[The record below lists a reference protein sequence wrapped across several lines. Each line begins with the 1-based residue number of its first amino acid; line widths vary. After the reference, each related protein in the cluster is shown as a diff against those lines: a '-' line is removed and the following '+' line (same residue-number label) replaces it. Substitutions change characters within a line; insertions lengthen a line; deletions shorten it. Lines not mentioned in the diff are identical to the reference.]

1 MADERHGDRGP
12 IALPAGLR
20 RRLYDFRGRVWRIKL
35 LEAISGALFGV
46 LVGYL
51 AVFAIDRL
59 TETPTWVRLA
69 AFLVAVGGCAAIPVT
84 FHRWI
89 WSQRG
94 LEQVARLISRRF
106 PGIGDQLLGII
117 ELVRSAESPTGLGD
131 RSRTLCEAAIAQV
144 AERAGTFDLD
154 QAVPRPRHRAW
165 MLAAAV
171 PVCLAVAAALAV
183 PDAAANAWQRF
194 LAPWWP
200 VERFTFA
207 RLEPLPET
215 IVVPR
220 GEAAE
225 VEMRLTESTR
235 SKPDRATVRIGG
247 QERLEATLGGDR
259 YAFALPPQ
267 LEPAAVAVAAGD
279 WRQQTRIE
287 PMLRPEIKSLV
298 AELALP
304 GYLGRPD
311 VIRQEVRGG
320 TLAPVEGSA
329 LTLVATADRPLAAAT
344 VDGQPVEPSGEVL
357 RTPARPATAPGT
369 VTLTWRDG
377 HGLDGSRPLVLSIA
391 PKPDEPPTV
400 VPLDLPPNRDV
411 LLDTDTLRF
420 RVDVRD
426 DFGIRR
432 VGLEWEGLAEWSTG
446 SDDPAARTRGE
457 RLLKQG
463 GVDVESIEAV
473 ATFCPAALGIAPQ
486 PIFLRAFAEDY
497 KPGRPRAVSTPLLIY
512 VVDKAEHALV
522 LNTRLAQFR
531 QRASE
536 VRDRE
541 MALLANNKEL
551 RDLPAERLLD
561 EDVRGRLAG
570 QAAAEDANARR
581 LERLVEEGG
590 KLVREAMKNP
600 DFEAGTLERLAEDIQ
615 ALADIAENRMPSVAD
630 LLEQAAA
637 ARLATAGQGQQGRAK
652 SGQPQQGESA
662 QQGESGQP
670 QPGQAGQPPKQA
682 AQPGEPQ
689 AGQLAG
695 EPGESQPGEPSEPGE
710 QPPRVGEDKSKP
722 SGGQGGESG
731 QPQPPI
737 PQVVDKESSQQPQD
751 PAAGQ
756 AQKPPAAGQGRL
768 GLPSTQA
775 GVSKQKPSGEAGE
788 AEPPADE
795 ALDEAIAKQEA
806 LLEEFAKV
814 ADELAAVMAR
824 LEGSTFVKRFKLAS
838 REQASIGGRLA
849 GLAAEA
855 FVATDERPAKIDEA
869 IGGVRELTERETD
882 KVSALMDDMQAY
894 LDRRQLP
901 AFRTV
906 LEEMKDLDA
915 LGSLRQLA
923 GDVATKAGMS
933 ITQAEFWS
941 DTFDRLADDLV
952 PPREGGGGGEG
963 EGEPR
968 ESVPPEVVLET
979 MKILEEEVNLREE
992 TRVAQ
997 QARDAVDPDAFAA
1010 TAAALADRQE
1020 GLADRVVDIVDRL
1033 LEEPEGER
1041 QFAQELGLF
1050 DKVEE
1055 VMVEAADILG
1065 SPDTGP
1071 KAIGAETEVIELL
1084 LAAQAACSNGGG
1096 GGGGGGGG
1104 TPGGGS
1110 TGTTSD
1116 SALALVGAGN
1126 RSAAE
1131 AGGEDEQATGV
1142 SGRVLPDEFRAGL
1155 DAYFNRLEKERP

>member
-1 MADERHGDRGP
+1 MADERRGEQGP
-12 IALPAGLR
+12 ITLPASLQ

-59 TETPTWVRLA
+59 TETPAWVRLA
-69 AFLVAVGGCAAIPVT
+69 AFLVAVAACAAIPVT

-144 AERAGTFDLD
+144 SERAGTFDLD

-171 PVCLAVAAALAV
+171 PVGLAVAAALVV

-194 LAPWWP
+194 LTPWWP

-247 QERLEATLGGDR
+247 QERIEAALGSDR

-279 WRQQTRIE
+279 WRQKTRIE
-287 PMLRPEIKSLV
+287 PMLRPEIKNLV
-298 AELALP
+298 AELKLP
-304 GYLGRPD
+304 EYLGRPD

-320 TLAPVEGSA
+320 TLAPVEGSELA
-329 LTLVATADRPLAAAT
+329 LVATADRPLAAAT
-344 VDGQPVEPSGEVL
+344 VDGQPVEPAGDVL
-357 RTPARPATAPGT
+357 RTPARPATAAET

-497 KPGRPRAVSTPLLIY
+497 KPGRPRATSTPLLIY

-551 RDLPAERLLD
+551 RELPSERLLD

-600 DFEAGTLERLAEDIQ
+600 DFEAGTLEKLAEDIQ
-615 ALADIAENRMPSVAD
+615 SLADIAENRMPSVAD

-637 ARLATAGQGQQGRAK
+637 ARQATAGQGEQGQTK
-652 SGQPQQGESA
+652 PGQPQQGESG
-662 QQGESGQP
+662 QQ
-670 QPGQAGQPPKQA
+670 GQAGQSQPGQPPKGP
-682 AQPGEPQ
+682 AQPGQPQ
-689 AGQLAG
+689 EGQLAG
-695 EPGESQPGEPSEPGE
+695 EPGESQPGE

-722 SGGQGGESG
+722 AGGQGG
-731 QPQPPI
+731 QPGAPTPPI

-751 PAAGQ
+751 PAAGGE
-756 AQKPPAAGQGRL
+756 QKPASAGQGRL

-775 GVSKQKPSGEAGE
+775 GVSKPKPPGETGE

-795 ALDEAIAKQEA
+795 ALDEAIAKQEE
-806 LLEEFAKV
+806 LLAEFAKV
-814 ADELAAVMAR
+814 AEDLAAVMAR

-855 FVATDERPAKIDEA
+855 FVVTDERPAKIDEA
-869 IGGVRELTERETD
+869 IGGVRALTERETD

-923 GDVATKAGMS
+923 DDVATKAGMS

-952 PPREGGGGGEG
+952 PPRDGGGGGEG

-997 QARDAVDPDAFAA
+997 QAKDAVDPEAFAA

-1020 GLADRVVDIVDRL
+1020 GLADRIVDIVDRL

-1065 SPDTGP
+1065 SPETGP
-1071 KAIGAETEVIELL
+1071 KAIGAETEAIELL
-1084 LAAQAACSNGGG
+1084 LAAQAASSNGGG
-1096 GGGGGGGG
+1096 GGGGGGAGG
-1104 TPGGGS
+1104 TPGGGA

-1131 AGGEDEQATGV
+1131 AGGEGEQATGV

>member
-1 MADERHGDRGP
+1 MGEKLPDERRGEQGP
-12 IALPAGLR
+12 ITLPAALE
-20 RRLYDFRGRVWRIKL
+20 RRLYVFRGRVWRIKL

-51 AVFAIDRL
+51 AVFALDRI
-59 TETPTWVRLA
+59 TETPAGVRLA
-69 AFLVAVGGCAAIPVT
+69 AFLGAVAACAAIPVA

-89 WSQRG
+89 WGQRG
-94 LEQVARLISRRF
+94 LEQLARLISRRF

-131 RSRTLCEAAIAQV
+131 RSRALCEAAIGQV

-171 PVCLAVAAALAV
+171 PACLAIAAALAV

-225 VEMRLTESTR
+225 VELRLTAATR
-235 SKPDRATVRIGG
+235 SKPGRATVRIGG
-247 QERLEATLGGDR
+247 QERLEAGLGGDR

-279 WRQQTRIE
+279 WRQKTRLE
-287 PMLRPEIKSLV
+287 PMNRPEIRNLV
-298 AELALP
+298 AELELP
-304 GYLGRPD
+304 EYLGRPD
-311 VIRQEVRGG
+311 LIRQEVRGG
-320 TLAPVEGSA
+320 TLAPVEGSE
-329 LTLVATADRPLAAAT
+329 LVLVATADRPLAAAT
-344 VDGQPVEPSGEVL
+344 IDGAPVTPAGDVL
-357 RTPARPATAPGT
+357 RTPARPVTGPET
-369 VTLTWRDG
+369 VTLTWRDD

-391 PKPDEPPTV
+391 PKPDEAPTV

-420 RVDVRD
+420 RIDVRD

-432 VGLEWEGLAEWSTG
+432 VGLEWEGLAEWGG

-457 RLLKQG
+457 RLLKAG
-463 GVDVESIEAV
+463 GSDMEAIEAV
-473 ATFCPAALGIAPQ
+473 ATFCPAALGITPQ

-551 RDLPAERLLD
+551 RELPAERLLD

-600 DFEAGTLERLAEDIQ
+600 DFEAGTLEQLAEDIQ
-615 ALADIAENRMPSVAD
+615 ALADIAENRMPSVAE

-637 ARLATAGQGQQGRAK
+637 AKVATAGQGK
-652 SGQPQQGESA
+652 QGEA
-662 QQGESGQP
+662 GQA
-670 QPGQAGQPPKQA
+670 QAGQPQEGPS
-682 AQPGEPQ
+682 QPGEPRE
-689 AGQLAG
+689 GQLAG
-695 EPGESQPGEPSEPGE
+695 EPGQSQPGEQGEP
-710 QPPRVGEDKSKP
+710 PPRAGEDRSKP
-722 SGGQGGESG
+722 GGGQGGEPG
-731 QPQPPI
+731 QTAPPI
-737 PQVVDKESSQQPQD
+737 PQVVDKESSQPPKDPDAGGEQP
-751 PAAGQ
+751 PGGG
-756 AQKPPAAGQGRL
+756 GQGRL

-775 GVSKQKPSGEAGE
+775 GVSKPKPPGEAGE
-788 AEPPADE
+788 PEPPADE
-795 ALDEAIAKQEA
+795 ALDEAIARQEA

-855 FVATDERPAKIDEA
+855 FVATEERPAKIDEA
-869 IGGVRELTERETD
+869 IGGVRELTERETE

-923 GDVATKAGMS
+923 DDVATKAGMS

-952 PPREGGGGGEG
+952 PPQDGGGGGEG
-963 EGEPR
+963 EGEQR

-997 QARDAVDPDAFAA
+997 QAKDAVDAEAFRA
-1010 TAAALADRQE
+1010 TAAALADRQA

-1033 LEEPEGER
+1033 LEEPDGER
-1041 QFAQELGLF
+1041 QFAQEIGLF
-1050 DKVEE
+1050 DRVEE

-1065 SPDTGP
+1065 SPDTGS
-1071 KAIGAETEVIELL
+1071 KAIGAETEAIEWL
-1084 LAAQAACSNGGG
+1084 LAAQAASSNGGG
-1096 GGGGGGGG
+1096 GGGRGGG
-1104 TPGGGS
+1104 TPGGGA

-1126 RSAAE
+1126 RSAA
-1131 AGGEDEQATGV
+1131 ASGGEDEQVTGV
-1142 SGRVLPDEFRAGL
+1142 SGRVLPDEFRSGL
-1155 DAYFNRLEKERP
+1155 GAYFNRLEKERP

>member
-1 MADERHGDRGP
+1 MSDERQGEGDR
-12 IALPAGLR
+12 IALPAGLE
-20 RRLYDFRGRVWRIKL
+20 RRLYAFRGRVWRIKL

-59 TETPTWVRLA
+59 TETPAWVRLA
-69 AFLVAVGGCAAIPVT
+69 AFLGAVAACAVIPVA

-89 WSQRG
+89 WGQRG
-94 LEQVARLISRRF
+94 LEQLARLIGRRF

-117 ELVRSAESPTGLGD
+117 ELVRSADSPSGLGD
-131 RSRTLCEAAIAQV
+131 RSRRLCEAAIAQV
-144 AERAGTFDLD
+144 AERATAFDLD

-171 PVCLAVAAALAV
+171 PLCLAAAAAWFL

-194 LAPWWP
+194 LAPWRA

-207 RLEPLPET
+207 RLERLPET
-215 IVVPR
+215 VVVPR

-225 VEMRLTESTR
+225 VELRLADDTR
-235 SKPDRATVRIGG
+235 AKPARATVRIGG
-247 QERLEATLGGDR
+247 QERVEVDRSGDR
-259 YAFALPPQ
+259 YAVSLPPQ

-279 WRQQTRIE
+279 WRQKTRIQ
-287 PMLRPEIKSLV
+287 PLLRPEIKQLA
-298 AELALP
+298 AELELP
-304 GYLGRPD
+304 DYLGRPD
-311 VIRQEVRGG
+311 KVRQEVRGG
-320 TLAPVEGSA
+320 TLAVLEGSDVS
-329 LTLVATADRPLAAAT
+329 LVATADRPLATAT
-344 VDGQPVEPSGEVL
+344 VDGQPVAPAGDTL
-357 RTPARPATAPGT
+357 RTPPRSVTEP
-369 VTLTWRDG
+369 VTLTLTWQDE
-377 HGLDGSRPLVLSIA
+377 HGLDGSRPLVLSLA
-391 PKPDEPPTV
+391 PKPDEAPTV

-420 RVDVRD
+420 RIDVRD

-432 VGLEWEGLAEWSTG
+432 VGLEWEGLADWATG
-446 SDDPAARTRGE
+446 TDDPAARTRGE
-457 RLLKQG
+457 RLLKAG

-541 MALLANNKEL
+541 MALLAGNKEL
-551 RDLPAERLLD
+551 RELPAERLLD

-570 QAAAEDANARR
+570 QAAAEEANARR

-600 DFEAGTLERLAEDIQ
+600 DFEAATLEQLAEDIQ
-615 ALADIAENRMPSVAD
+615 ALADIAENRMPSVAE
-630 LLEQAAA
+630 LLEQAATA
-637 ARLATAGQGQQGRAK
+637 QLATAGEAAPGQPQPGKA
-652 SGQPQQGESA
+652 GQPQQGQPGKPADGGSK
-662 QQGESGQP
+662 SGQP
-670 QPGQAGQPPKQA
+670 KE
-682 AQPGEPQ
+682 GE
-689 AGQLAG
+689 LAG
-695 EPGESQPGEPSEPGE
+695 EPGEAKPGEQGEQGE
-710 QPPRVGEDKSKP
+710 QPPRVGEDRSKP
-722 SGGQGGESG
+722 GGGQGGEPS
-731 QPQPPI
+731 PPTPPI
-737 PQVVDKESSQQPQD
+737 PQVVDKESSQQPED
-751 PAAGQ
+751 KAAGGGQ
-756 AQKPPAAGQGRL
+756 QPGAGGQGRL

-775 GVSKQKPSGEAGE
+775 GVSKPPAPGETAE

-795 ALDEAIAKQEA
+795 ALDEAIAKQEE

-849 GLAAEA
+849 ALAAEA
-855 FVATDERPAKIDEA
+855 FLATDERPAKIAEA

-923 GDVATKAGMS
+923 DDVSQKAGMS

-997 QARDAVDPDAFAA
+997 QARDAVDADAFAA
-1010 TAAALADRQE
+1010 TAAALAERQE
-1020 GLADRVVDIVDRL
+1020 GLADRVVGIVDRL
-1033 LEEPEGER
+1033 LEEPDGER

-1071 KAIGAETEVIELL
+1071 KAIGAETEAIELL
-1084 LAAQAACSNGGG
+1084 LAAQAASSNGGG

-1104 TPGGGS
+1104 ATPGGGA

-1116 SALALVGAGN
+1116 SALALVGSGN
-1126 RSAAE
+1126 RSQAE

>member
-1 MADERHGDRGP
+1 MRDERRGEQGP
-12 IALPAGLR
+12 IRLPAGLE

-35 LEAISGALFGV
+35 LEALSGALFGV

-51 AVFAIDRL
+51 AVFALDRL
-59 TETPTWVRLA
+59 TETPAGVRLA
-69 AFLVAVGGCAAIPVT
+69 AFLVAVGACAAIPVAL
-84 FHRWI
+84 HRWI
-89 WSQRG
+89 WGQRG
-94 LEQVARLISRRF
+94 LEQLARLISRRF

-117 ELVRSAESPTGLGD
+117 ELVRAAESPTGLGD
-131 RSRTLCEAAIAQV
+131 RSRALCEAAIKQV

-154 QAVPRPRHRAW
+154 QAVPRPRHKAW

-171 PVCLAVAAALAV
+171 PAGLAIAAALTV
-183 PDAAANAWQRF
+183 PDAAANAWKRF
-194 LAPWWP
+194 LAPWLP

-225 VEMRLTESTR
+225 VELRLTESTR
-235 SKPDRATVRIGG
+235 SKPDLATVRIGG
-247 QERLEATLGGDR
+247 QERIEAPRGEDR

-267 LEPAAVAVAAGD
+267 LEPAAMALAAGD
-279 WRQQTRIE
+279 WRQQTRLE
-287 PMLRPEIKSLV
+287 PLLRPEITSLV
-298 AELALP
+298 AEVLLP
-304 GYLGRPD
+304 EYLGRPD
-311 VIRQEVRGG
+311 LLRQEVRGG
-320 TLAPVEGSA
+320 TLAPVEGSR
-329 LTLVATADRPLAAAT
+329 LSLVATADRPLAAAT
-344 VDGQPVEPSGEVL
+344 VDGEPVEPSENIL
-357 RTPARPATAPGT
+357 RTPARLVTEPET
-369 VTLTWRDG
+369 VTLTWQDG
-377 HGLDGSRPLVLSIA
+377 HGLAGGRPLVLAIA
-391 PKPDEPPTV
+391 PQPDQPPTV

-432 VGLEWEGLAEWSTG
+432 VGLEWEGMADWATG
-446 SDDPAARTRGE
+446 TDDPAARTRGE
-457 RLLKQG
+457 RLLKAG
-463 GVDVESIEAV
+463 GSDLESIEAV
-473 ATFCPAALGIAPQ
+473 ATFCPAALGITPQ

-541 MALLANNKEL
+541 MGLLANNKEL
-551 RDLPAERLLD
+551 RELPTERLLD

-581 LERLVEEGG
+581 LERLVEEGA

-600 DFEAGTLERLAEDIQ
+600 DFEAGTLEQLAEDIQ
-615 ALADIAENRMPSVAD
+615 ALADIAENRMPSVAE

-637 ARLATAGQGQQGRAK
+637 ARLATAG
-652 SGQPQQGESA
+652 E
-662 QQGESGQP
+662 GQP
-670 QPGQAGQPPKQA
+670 QPGQPQPGEAGQPQPGQPAKGSS
-682 AQPGEPQ
+682 QPGEPKP
-689 AGQLAG
+689 GQLAG
-695 EPGESQPGEPSEPGE
+695 EPGDAEQGE
-710 QPPRVGEDKSKP
+710 QGEQSPRVGEDKSKP
-722 SGGQGGESG
+722 GGGQGGEPS
-731 QPQPPI
+731 QPAPPI
-737 PQVVDKESSQQPQD
+737 PQVVDKESSQQPKD
-751 PAAGQ
+751 PEAGGEP
-756 AQKPPAAGQGRL
+756 KPPAAGQGRL

-775 GVSKQKPSGEAGE
+775 GVSKPKPPGDAAD

-795 ALDEAIAKQEA
+795 ALDEAIAKQEE

-855 FVATDERPAKIDEA
+855 FVATNDRPAKIDEA

-882 KVSALMDDMQAY
+882 KLSSLMDDMQAY

-923 GDVATKAGMS
+923 DDVATKAGMS

-952 PPREGGGGGEG
+952 PPQDGGGEG
-963 EGEPR
+963 AGGEGEQR

-979 MKILEEEVNLREE
+979 MKILEAEVNLREE

-997 QARDAVDPDAFAA
+997 QAKDAVDPEAFAA
-1010 TAAALADRQE
+1010 TAAALAARQE
-1020 GLADRVVDIVDRL
+1020 ELADRVVDIVDRL
-1033 LEEPEGER
+1033 LEEPDGER

-1055 VMVEAADILG
+1055 VMVETADILG
-1065 SPDTGP
+1065 APDTGP
-1071 KAIGAETEVIELL
+1071 KAIGAETEAIELL

-1131 AGGEDEQATGV
+1131 AGGEDDQATGV

-1155 DAYFNRLEKERP
+1155 DAYFNKLEKERP

>member
-1 MADERHGDRGP
+1 MSDERRGEDGP
-12 IALPAGLR
+12 ITLPAGLE
-20 RRLYDFRGRVWRIKL
+20 RRLYQFRGRVWRIKL
-35 LEAISGALFGV
+35 LEAIAGALFGV

-51 AVFAIDRL
+51 AVFALDRF
-59 TETPTWVRLA
+59 TETPAGVRLA
-69 AFLVAVGGCAAIPVT
+69 AFLGAVAACAAIPVA

-89 WSQRG
+89 WGQRG
-94 LEQVARLISRRF
+94 LEQLARLISRRF

-117 ELVRSAESPTGLGD
+117 ELVRSAESPAGLGD

-165 MLAAAV
+165 LLAAAV
-171 PVCLAVAAALAV
+171 PACLAIAAALAA
-183 PDAAANAWQRF
+183 PEAAANAWKRF
-194 LAPWWP
+194 LAPWLP

-207 RLEPLPET
+207 RLQPLPET

-225 VEMRLTESTR
+225 VELRLATATR
-235 SKPDRATVRIGG
+235 SKPPRASVRIGG
-247 QERLEATLGGDR
+247 QERLEAGLGGDR

-279 WRQQTRIE
+279 WRQTTRIE

-298 AELALP
+298 AELRLP
-304 GYLGRPD
+304 DYLGRPD
-311 VIRQEVRGG
+311 LVRQEVRGG
-320 TLAPVEGSA
+320 TLAPVEGSE
-329 LTLVATADRPLAAAT
+329 LMLVATADRPLAAAT
-344 VDGQPVEPSGEVL
+344 VDGGPVEPAGDLL
-357 RTPARPATAPGT
+357 RTPARPVTGPET

-377 HGLDGSRPLVLSIA
+377 HGLDGSRPLVLSLA
-391 PKPDEPPTV
+391 PKPDEAPTV
-400 VPLDLPPNRDV
+400 VPLDLPPNREV

-420 RVDVRD
+420 RIDVRD

-432 VGLEWEGLAEWSTG
+432 VGLEWEGLADWGTG
-446 SDDPAARTRGE
+446 ADDPAARTRGE

-463 GVDVESIEAV
+463 GVDVEAIEAV

-541 MALLANNKEL
+541 MALLAGNKEL
-551 RDLPAERLLD
+551 RELPAERLLD
-561 EDVRGRLAG
+561 EEVRGRLAG

-600 DFEAGTLERLAEDIQ
+600 DFEAGTLEQLAEDIQ
-615 ALADIAENRMPSVAD
+615 ALADIAENRMPSVAE

-637 ARLATAGQGQQGRAK
+637 AKLATAGQGK
-652 SGQPQQGESA
+652 QGE
-662 QQGESGQP
+662 
-670 QPGQAGQPPKQA
+670 PGQAGQPGQPQEGQAGQPQQGQA
-682 AQPGEPQ
+682 AKPASGSSQPGEPQ
-689 AGQLAG
+689 EGQLAG
-695 EPGESQPGEPSEPGE
+695 EPGEGQAGEQGEP
-710 QPPRVGEDKSKP
+710 PPKVGEDKSKP
-722 SGGQGGESG
+722 AAGQGGEPG
-731 QPQPPI
+731 QPTPPI

-751 PAAGQ
+751 PNAGGE
-756 AQKPPAAGQGRL
+756 QKPGAPGQGRL

-775 GVSKQKPSGEAGE
+775 GVSKPTPPGEAD

-795 ALDEAIAKQEA
+795 ALDEAIAKQEE

-838 REQASIGGRLA
+838 REQATIGGRLA

-869 IGGVRELTERETD
+869 IGGVRELTVRETD

-923 GDVATKAGMS
+923 DDVATKAGMS

-963 EGEPR
+963 EGEQR

-997 QARDAVDPDAFAA
+997 QAKDAVDDEAFAA

-1020 GLADRVVDIVDRL
+1020 GLADRIVDIVDRL
-1033 LEEPEGER
+1033 LEEPDGER

-1071 KAIGAETEVIELL
+1071 KAIGAETEAIELL

-1110 TGTTSD
+1110 TGSTSD

-1126 RSAAE
+1126 RSVAE